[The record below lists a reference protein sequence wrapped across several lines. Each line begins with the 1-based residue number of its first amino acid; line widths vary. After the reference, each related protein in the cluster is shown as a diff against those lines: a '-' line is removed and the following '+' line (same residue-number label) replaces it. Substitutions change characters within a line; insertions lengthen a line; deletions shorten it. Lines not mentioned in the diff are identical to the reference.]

1 VDCRNKHASTT
12 VRFATLK
19 GTRTISNHR
28 NYFYILGVLLFAT
41 VFSLG
46 LIAARNAASATP
58 QAAESDAVFAAK
70 AASGGM
76 AEVKLGQLAAEKGT
90 SPAVKQFGQKM
101 VDDHSKANDQ
111 LKSIAPQA
119 NVTLPVTAPAPI
131 KPLTNDSPNCRARN
145 WTAPMPR
152 RWCAIMKKM

>member
-1 VDCRNKHASTT
+1 M
-12 VRFATLK
+12 
-19 GTRTISNHR
+19 SNHR

-46 LIAARNAASATP
+46 LMAARNAASATP
-58 QAAESDAVFAAK
+58 QAAGSDAVFAAK

-111 LKSIAPQA
+111 LEEHC
-119 NVTLPVTAPAPI
+119 
-131 KPLTNDSPNCRARN
+131 SPSQCD
-145 WTAPMPR
+145 PSQ
-152 RWCAIMKKM
+152 